1 MNNLYYFLYEN
12 QQVHCVSLCALMPHG
27 WTCFK
32 TWKVNLLTIVCLRAF
47 KLAFRGNLEDSS
59 VAIALE
65 VEEVI
70 W

>member
-1 MNNLYYFLYEN
+1 
-12 QQVHCVSLCALMPHG
+12 MPHG
-27 WTCFK
+27 WICFK
-32 TWKVNLLTIVCLRAF
+32 TWNVNLLTIVCLRAF

-59 VAIALE
+59 AAIALE

>member
-1 MNNLYYFLYEN
+1 
-12 QQVHCVSLCALMPHG
+12 MPHG
-27 WTCFK
+27 WICFK

-65 VEEVI
+65 VEEII